1 MSLSLSYFLI
11 YPLFL
16 LSQSEKLGGTLME
29 QLAKIEPVLKDLRQR
44 RDQRIDEFRA
54 VQQQI
59 AHLQAEISGTIDPG
73 EPAPPL
79 VDDSDLSL
87 KWLGELKVQL
97 NELQMEKVAH
107 SPKICFSLLEVSC

>member
-1 MSLSLSYFLI
+1 
-11 YPLFL
+11 
-16 LSQSEKLGGTLME
+16 ME

-107 SPKICFSLLEVSC
+107 APKICFSLLEVSC